1 MAFDPEEQLIF
12 KPVECSA
19 PSCLFSH

>member
-1 MAFDPEEQLIF
+1 MAFDPEEQLVF

-19 PSCLFSH
+19 PPCLFSH